1 MPKSVKNAF
10 NEKDERENRL
20 FQLFLL
26 NPLWEAILVWTNEK
40 LVDKRRGS
48 WALVRAYNPSEE
60 EKQDLAAKRAGNKM
74 KTNKKTAANN
84 KDVQGRKKEEQTE
97 PQNVAKNCGYI
108 VYNDSKIIIFYTSDL
123 ADTPKEWFA
132 IDNDNV
138 DAIRCVHGLAPLHQW
153 TDECKINRE
162 KFDVPAIVHECR
174 LDTVVSKLLDI
185 ANAISM
191 F

>member
-1 MPKSVKNAF
+1 MPKRVKNAF

-60 EKQDLAAKRAGNKM
+60 EKQGLAAKRASNKM

-108 VYNDSKIIIFYTSDL
+108 MYNDSKI
-123 ADTPKEWFA
+123 
-132 IDNDNV
+132 V
-138 DAIRCVHGLAPLHQW
+138 VLH
-153 TDECKINRE
+153 
-162 KFDVPAIVHECR
+162 
-174 LDTVVSKLLDI
+174 
-185 ANAISM
+185 
-191 F
+191 

>member
-1 MPKSVKNAF
+1 
-10 NEKDERENRL
+10 
-20 FQLFLL
+20 
-26 NPLWEAILVWTNEK
+26 LWEAILVWTNEK

-60 EKQDLAAKRAGNKM
+60 EKQGLAAKRAGNKM

-108 VYNDSKIIIFYTSDL
+108 MYNDSKIVIFYTSDL
-123 ADTPKEWFA
+123 ADTLKEWFA
-132 IDNDNV
+132 IGNDNV
-138 DAIRCVHGLAPLHQW
+138 DAIRCVHCLAPLHRW

-162 KFDVPAIVHECR
+162 KFDAPAIVVAYN
-174 LDTVVSKLLDI
+174 LFM
-185 ANAISM
+185 NAV
-191 F
+191 

>member
-1 MPKSVKNAF
+1 VKNAF

-20 FQLFLL
+20 FQLFLS

-60 EKQDLAAKRAGNKM
+60 EKQGLAAKRAGNKM

-108 VYNDSKIIIFYTSDL
+108 MYNDSKIVIFYTSDL
-123 ADTPKEWFA
+123 ADTLKEWFA
-132 IDNDNV
+132 IGNDNV
-138 DAIRCVHGLAPLHQW
+138 DAIRCVHCLAPLHRW

-162 KFDVPAIVHECR
+162 KFDAPAIVVAYN
-174 LDTVVSKLLDI
+174 LFM
-185 ANAISM
+185 NAV
-191 F
+191 